1 MPAIVVNDQS
11 RLAVTEPL
19 LNLVGKAVEEV
30 LAGQGQP
37 DAQVDVTLVDDEA
50 IHELNRTYRG
60 VDRPTD
66 VLSFAL
72 QEEMPEAEEPAVTD
86 GPPDLLLGDVIISVP
101 RAAEQAQEYG
111 HSLEREMA
119 FLAAHGT
126 LHLLGFD
133 HGTPADERDMVR
145 RTEQALAP
153 LGLSRGDQAKP

>member
-1 MPAIVVNDQS
+1 MPATVVNDQS

-60 VDRPTD
+60 VDKPTD

-72 QEEMPEAEEPAVTD
+72 QEEMPEAEEPAVAD

-101 RAAEQAQEYG
+101 RAVEQAQEYG

-133 HGTPADERDMVR
+133 HGTPSDERDMMQ

-153 LGLSRGDQAKP
+153 LGLSWGDQAKP